1 MSFKYARFQDKE
13 CKVHKLHKTFQA
25 GALNVGAE
33 QDPTGEHGCAPKLLW
48 WLDGCLAHPEYETW
62 KLTAPLSLQLD
73 LGLDAS
79 MHLSLRS
86 AKLWQIQKQHK
97 LSHVTNWLNGV
108 VSL

>member
-1 MSFKYARFQDKE
+1 MCSQRWSRAGSYQGARLCPE
-13 CKVHKLHKTFQA
+13 A
-25 GALNVGAE
+25 ALV
-33 QDPTGEHGCAPKLLW
+33 
-48 WLDGCLAHPEYETW
+48 LDGCLAHPEYETW